1 MKKALALLLTTVM
14 LLGMGIF
21 AAPATA
27 STSTR
32 LGDVDNDGWV
42 TAGDARLC
50 LRYSVYLEDLDQAS
64 VYAANVDGD
73 EYITAGDAREILR
86 FAVGLPVDHIK
97 QHPAEDPDY
106 NPDEP
111 TEPDDDDEITADD
124 LPEGSKILYLT
135 FDDGPS
141 KYTEDILD
149 ILDAY
154 DAKATFFVI
163 YQPYYSEQY
172 KMIVDRGQTI
182 ALHAYSH
189 EYADIYTSTTAYF
202 NDLQKISDHVY
213 NLTGVRTNLIR
224 FPGGSSNTVSRNYCY
239 GIMSTLAKLV
249 EDYGLVY
256 FDWNADSTDAS
267 GNNVSAETIYYNSI
281 GYTQDEVVLLM
292 HDTNA
297 KGTTVQALPYIIEH
311 YQDRGYYI
319 MALTENSETAHH
331 PIAN

>member
-1 MKKALALLLTTVM
+1 MKKTLALLLTVV
-14 LLGMGIF
+14 LLFGICVF
-21 AAPATA
+21 ATPVTA
-27 STSTR
+27 STSNR

-50 LRYSVYLEDLDQAS
+50 LRYSVDLEELDQAS

-73 EYITAGDAREILR
+73 DNISAGDAREILR
-86 FAVGLPVDHIK
+86 FSVGLEVEHIK

-106 NPDEP
+106 DPDAP

-141 KYTEDILD
+141 KYTETILD
-149 ILDAY
+149 ILDEY
-154 DAKATFFVI
+154 NAKATFFVI
-163 YQPYYSEQY
+163 YQSNYSAQY

-189 EYADIYTSTTAYF
+189 EYSDIYTSTTAYF
-202 NDLQKISDHVY
+202 KDLQKISDHVY
-213 NLTGVRTNLIR
+213 NLTGVRSNLIR

-239 GIMSTLAKLV
+239 GIMTQLSKLV
-249 EDYGLVY
+249 GDYGLVY

-267 GNNVSAETIYYNSI
+267 GNNVAAETIYYNSI
-281 GYTQDEVVLLM
+281 GYTEDEVVLLM

-297 KGTTVQALPYIIEH
+297 KGTTVLALPYIIEH
-311 YQDRGYYI
+311 YQDRGYYV

>member
-1 MKKALALLLTTVM
+1 MKKALSILIVFVLLIGAV
-14 LLGMGIF
+14 IISV
-21 AAPATA
+21 PATA
-27 STSTR
+27 ATSTR
-32 LGDVDNDGWV
+32 LGDLNNDGYV
-42 TAGDARLC
+42 TADDARLC
-50 LRYSVYLEDLDQAS
+50 LRFVVALEDLDYESQI
-64 VYAANVDGD
+64 AADLGGKGFVSA
-73 EYITAGDAREILR
+73 EDAREILR
-86 FAVGLPVDHIK
+86 FSVGFEVEHIK
-97 QHPAEDPDY
+97 YHPAEAPDT
-106 NPDEP
+106 PPTEP
-111 TEPDDDDEITADD
+111 TEPDDDELTADD
-124 LPEGSKILYLT
+124 LPPGSKILYLT

-141 KYTEDILD
+141 KYTETILD
-149 ILDAY
+149 ILDEY

-163 YQPYYSEQY
+163 YQPNYSAQY

-189 EYADIYTSTTAYF
+189 VYSDIYTSTTAYF

-213 NLTGVRTNLIR
+213 NLTGVRSNLIR
-224 FPGGSSNTVSRNYCY
+224 FPGGSSNTVSRSYCY
-239 GIMSTLAKLV
+239 GIMTQLSRLV
-249 EDYGLVY
+249 GEYGLVY

-267 GNNVSAETIYYNSI
+267 GNNVSAQTIYNNSI

-311 YQDRGYYI
+311 YQSRGYYV

>member
-1 MKKALALLLTTVM
+1 MKKALALLLTMVM
-14 LLGMGIF
+14 LFGMGIF
-21 AAPATA
+21 AMTVTA
-27 STSTR
+27 STSSR

-50 LRYSVYLEDLDQAS
+50 LRFAVYLEDLDAES
-64 VYAANVDGD
+64 AYAANVDGD
-73 EYITAGDAREILR
+73 EYVSSGDAREILR
-86 FAVGLPVDHIK
+86 FSVGLPVDHIK
-97 QHPAEDPDY
+97 QHPAEDPNY
-106 NPDEP
+106 NPETPSDP
-111 TEPDDDDEITADD
+111 DDDEITADD

-141 KYTEDILD
+141 KYTETILD
-149 ILDAY
+149 ILDEY
-154 DAKATFFVI
+154 NAKATFFVI
-163 YQPYYSEQY
+163 YQPNYSAQY

-189 EYADIYTSTTAYF
+189 EYSQIYTSTTAYF

-239 GIMSTLAKLV
+239 GIMTQLSKLV
-249 EDYGLVY
+249 GNYGLVY

-267 GNNVSAETIYYNSI
+267 GNNVSALTIYNNSI
-281 GYTQDEVVLLM
+281 GYTQDEIVLLM

-297 KGTTVQALPYIIEH
+297 KGTTVQALPYIIEY
-311 YQDRGYYI
+311 YQSRGYHI